1 MKIKTAQ
8 KMGEEIILVWK
19 KEIFDV
25 NYGSV

>member
-1 MKIKTAQ
+1 MKIKTVQ

-19 KEIFDV
+19 KEIFYV